1 MLLNATLPEKHI
13 CKVSLHEQNQIP
25 DHKEERKSIFYV
37 NCGTQSPKFD
47 KLFELITFAGM
58 NRENQMEYLA
68 ELDKRL
74 IRNSE
79 LQAAMENGEAKKARQ
94 TASIMK
100 SKGLDLKLIAECTG
114 LSIEEIEKL

>member
-1 MLLNATLPEKHI
+1 MLIL
-13 CKVSLHEQNQIP
+13 CKVSLREQDQIP
-25 DHKEERKSIFYV
+25 DHKEERKSIFDV
-37 NCGTQSPKFD
+37 NCETQSPKFD
-47 KLFELITFAGM
+47 KLFQLITFAGM
-58 NRENQMEYLA
+58 NREDQMEYLA

-79 LQAAMENGEAKKARQ
+79 LQAAMENGFLDGEKNKARQ